1 MRLFTVAKASHR
13 SWMDHFLYLKA
24 VSGGADTLALD
35 NIVYYADSHMRT
47 TMLYA
52 LDLNRN
58 DPYVR
63 LKSWRNSHNRRR
75 LKLM

>member
-47 TMLYA
+47 TMLY
-52 LDLNRN
+52 
-58 DPYVR
+58 
-63 LKSWRNSHNRRR
+63 
-75 LKLM
+75 